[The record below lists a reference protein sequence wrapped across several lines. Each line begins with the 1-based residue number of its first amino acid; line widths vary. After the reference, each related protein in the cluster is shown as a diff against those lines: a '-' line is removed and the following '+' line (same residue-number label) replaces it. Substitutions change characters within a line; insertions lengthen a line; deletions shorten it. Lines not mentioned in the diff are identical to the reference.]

1 MNRIF
6 GIYSE
11 NKTISVPKGFY
22 ELVNKENLYV
32 NNQFTDK
39 GLYTCEISKKKKDS
53 SKGLNHICIDGAI
66 LNFDELKQEYGKNFL
81 TQKDFLNYIY
91 HKKPSKWP
99 RYINGS
105 LSASIYDK
113 DKKKL
118 SILRDHFGSKPLY
131 YYDSEDV
138 FVFASEIKYILS
150 VVQKKMTPNTKKISQ
165 YICQY
170 KENNYETFYNEIY
183 SIPPSHNL
191 EITKNGLK
199 INKFEF
205 FKDYSFKGNNINQAS
220 LELRNILKKAI
231 ENCLNQNKKT
241 GILVSGGLDSSAIY
255 AISKKLNNTYDAIP
269 VTMNFYDLNGNLLA
283 CDESEFQDELLKDDK
298 KINIQFKQQSPF
310 EVVDFYL
317 DVFDQPTNLA
327 NIYLWDETYRKASLS
342 GISGLIDGFD
352 GDNIFSHGWYRFN
365 ELFKISK
372 IFIFFKELYLFDKN
386 HTYDEYTSRPMW
398 KKILMPLIKNTFFF
412 KPFVLLRN
420 LFNRKKRISRVI
432 KKDILRT
439 IPFEEIYDEMKMFK
453 KHEEFLANP
462 NIDLAFTNLN
472 ILAFKYGINQQSPL
486 FDLSVTEFC
495 KSLPSHMKLKNG
507 VSRNII
513 REVMKDD
520 LPNKILNRF
529 TKANLTENFMRKVSK
544 EDLNNIENE
553 ILNIHPLIEHSI
565 DKDLLMKEFILFKKL
580 GKNEK
585 VLMNIWCFYQAN
597 KWLKKMF

>member
-6 GIYSE
+6 GIYSK

-22 ELVNKENLYV
+22 ELVIKENLHV

-39 GLYTCEISKKKKDS
+39 GLYACEISKKKEDS
-53 SKGLNHICIDGAI
+53 SKGLNHICIDGTI

-81 TQKDFLNYIY
+81 TQKDFVKYIY

-99 RYINGS
+99 SYINGS

-150 VVQKKMTPNTKKISQ
+150 VVQKKMTANTKKISQ
-165 YICQY
+165 YMCQY
-170 KENNYETFYNEIY
+170 KENNHETFYNEIY

-199 INKFEF
+199 INKFQF
-205 FKDYSFKGNNINQAS
+205 FKDYSFKGNNIDQAS

-255 AISKKLNNTYDAIP
+255 AISKKLNNTFDAIP
-269 VTMNFYDLNGNLLA
+269 ITMNFYDLNGSLLV
-283 CDESEFQDELLKDDK
+283 CDESEFQDELLKGDE
-298 KINIQFKQQSPF
+298 KINIQFRQQSPF

-372 IFIFFKELYLFDKN
+372 IFIFFKELYLFNKN
-386 HTYDEYTSRPMW
+386 HTYDEYTSTPMW
-398 KKILMPLIKNTFFF
+398 KKILMPLIKNSFFF
-412 KPFVLLRN
+412 KPIVLLRN
-420 LFNRKKRISRVI
+420 IFKGKKRISRII
-432 KKDILRT
+432 KKDVLRT
-439 IPFEEIYDEMKMFK
+439 IPFEETYDEMKMFK

-495 KSLPSHMKLKNG
+495 KSLPSYMKLKNG

-520 LPNKILNRF
+520 LPKKILNRF

-553 ILNIHPLIEHSI
+553 ILNIHPLIEDSI